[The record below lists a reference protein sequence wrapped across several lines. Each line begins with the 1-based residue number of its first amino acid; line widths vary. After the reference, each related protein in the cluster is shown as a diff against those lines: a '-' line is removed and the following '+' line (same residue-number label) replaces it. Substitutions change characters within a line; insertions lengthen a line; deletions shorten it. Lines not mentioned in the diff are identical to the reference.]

1 MPKTKSAL
9 NKYSQA
15 KGKDK
20 MRTLPKRASLTI
32 AQKHEICYKK
42 INEPYIK
49 NKELA
54 ELYNVSEGCIS
65 DTLKKSQ
72 KWLEIDPQ
80 APKAQGKRQNKL
92 NFPEIEEALTL
103 WVLKALENGV
113 DISDQVLHEKA
124 IAFASLYKVENF
136 KGSNGWIGGFK
147 KRHNLSCYLKQREA
161 ASAPLDKLDEFR
173 KNLQDLIRNYSLEDV
188 FNCDETAWM
197 QVSIWN
203 DWIRKFDAQMRL
215 KGRNI
220 LLLIDNAPVH
230 ALYEGVEL
238 TNIKIEF
245 LPPNTTAHL
254 QPCDKG
260 IINSF
265 KAQYRKLLLQN
276 RIKAFD
282 FQQLTGNSKSPI
294 NIKKAIKYVVSAW
307 DRVLP
312 KTIFNC
318 WNKTRILPDDT
329 NSYNEIEENRHN
341 ETEEN
346 EYREIQ
352 NLINKLEYTH
362 PLTAEEYIRLDQENE
377 IAGIPPSE
385 EQIVAILKENNTM
398 SDDEGDKDIISVTS
412 SEALIA
418 FDTIF
423 NYVKQNDSQDIFDK
437 SALKVMKKIRKIV
450 YRNNF
455 FSKKQSSL
463 DLFVTDKGSKLKPN
477 NTAIDPVDNN
487 TMNREREG
495 DNNII
500 DIENFDFEALY
511 FNEFDFYNYEEDQ
524 GFIEYQI
531 DENSLYK

>member
-32 AQKHEICYKK
+32 AQKHEICFKK

-80 APKAQGKRQNKL
+80 APEAQGKRQNKL

-113 DISDQVLHEKA
+113 DISDQ
-124 IAFASLYKVENF
+124 
-136 KGSNGWIGGFK
+136 
-147 KRHNLSCYLKQREA
+147 
-161 ASAPLDKLDEFR
+161 
-173 KNLQDLIRNYSLEDV
+173 
-188 FNCDETAWM
+188 
-197 QVSIWN
+197 
-203 DWIRKFDAQMRL
+203 
-215 KGRNI
+215 
-220 LLLIDNAPVH
+220 
-230 ALYEGVEL
+230 
-238 TNIKIEF
+238 
-245 LPPNTTAHL
+245 
-254 QPCDKG
+254 G

-265 KAQYRKLLLQN
+265 KAQYQKLLLQN

-307 DRVLP
+307 NKVLP

-318 WNKTRILPDDT
+318 WNKTGILPDDT

-352 NLINKLEYTH
+352 DLINKLEYTH

-377 IAGIPPSE
+377 NAGIPPSE

-398 SDDEGDKDIISVTS
+398 SDNEGDKDIISVTS

-423 NYVKQNDSQDIFDK
+423 NYVEQNDSQDIFDK